1 MHVHYFNIEDIDIY
15 IYINTIKYID
25 RNSLHIIR
33 TLMKHL
39 IILYNFNNNNNNNNN
54 NYNNNN
60 NNNKNTTAVLYFL
73 LHTFTS
79 KFYKKLQMFGA
90 NYDLR
95 LYS

>member
-1 MHVHYFNIEDIDIY
+1 MYTTSILKIY
-15 IYINTIKYID
+15 ILTQSNILIEIHY
-25 RNSLHIIR
+25 IIR
-33 TLMKHL
+33 TLTKHL
-39 IILYNFNNNNNNNNN
+39 IILYNFNNN
-54 NYNNNN
+54 NNNN